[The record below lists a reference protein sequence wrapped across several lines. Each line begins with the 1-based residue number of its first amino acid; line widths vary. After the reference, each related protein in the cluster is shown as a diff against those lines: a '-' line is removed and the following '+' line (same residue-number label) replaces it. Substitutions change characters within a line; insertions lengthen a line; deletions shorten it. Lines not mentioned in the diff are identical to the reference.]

1 MNRWQNW
8 CSVHD
13 CKWTIGGLVGPV
25 GPVGCFTIHG
35 WGTGRYICFFCLTE
49 DHAVPVVKT
58 RRKRWILHWI
68 TLTEIICSHIYIY
81 VYLYNYI
88 YSTHVF
94 YIYIYMFW
102 ILQYRCT
109 RFTYIDIACEY
120 LVTWVSNNFPASM
133 ALTKPMSISWQ
144 EMAGDGGSICRLVD
158 MFHVLNSCHIHSPW
172 CHGLFLKRFQI

>member
-1 MNRWQNW
+1 MDYRW
-8 CSVHD
+8 
-13 CKWTIGGLVGPV
+13 IGGPCGPC
-25 GPVGCFTIHG
+25 GLFYNPRLGDRPIHLLLLLDWRSCGTCGQNPQEALDTTLNHIDRDYMFT
-35 WGTGRYICFFCLTE
+35 YIYMY
-49 DHAVPVVKT
+49 
-58 RRKRWILHWI
+58 
-68 TLTEIICSHIYIY
+68 IYIII
-81 VYLYNYI
+81 YI

-94 YIYIYMFW
+94 YIYMFW